1 MEDVGQ
7 APQRGCIV
15 DDGWSF
21 MLSYPI
27 SFSLLALYHVKEK
40 KMEVSMIKN
49 K

>member
-1 MEDVGQ
+1 MEDVVQ
-7 APQRGCIV
+7 APQRGGIV

-27 SFSLLALYHVKEK
+27 SFSLLALYHVKETRRK
-40 KMEVSMIKN
+40 LSIIKH